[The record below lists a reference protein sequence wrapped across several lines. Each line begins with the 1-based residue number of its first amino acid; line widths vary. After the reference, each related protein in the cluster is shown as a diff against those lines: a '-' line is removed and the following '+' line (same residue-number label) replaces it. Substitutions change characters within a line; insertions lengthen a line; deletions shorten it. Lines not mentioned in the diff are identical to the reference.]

1 MALDPNRW
9 TLKTTEAFSAATELA
24 RAASHPEVVPEH
36 LLMALL
42 GQEEGIVLPLLHR
55 VGVDI
60 VAARNEHVAFI
71 IMLAGTGVRGDE
83 LLCMQ
88 HELIMRV
95 SGESEEKIAAGV
107 ATQRATLDVVIDES
121 ISADEARARMR
132 ALIEANPDYQ
142 AATEQEQETT
152 MQVALTQLAS
162 PWVITF
168 ARHDPRPTLEQVSCP
183 VLALCGELDVQVP
196 YEANL
201 AEIRAA
207 LRRGGN
213 RDITTRS
220 FPGMNH
226 LFQHATTGLVEEYG
240 QIEETFAVEVLDLMT
255 DWINRRFSN
264 G

>member
-1 MALDPNRW
+1 
-9 TLKTTEAFSAATELA
+9 
-24 RAASHPEVVPEH
+24 
-36 LLMALL
+36 MALL